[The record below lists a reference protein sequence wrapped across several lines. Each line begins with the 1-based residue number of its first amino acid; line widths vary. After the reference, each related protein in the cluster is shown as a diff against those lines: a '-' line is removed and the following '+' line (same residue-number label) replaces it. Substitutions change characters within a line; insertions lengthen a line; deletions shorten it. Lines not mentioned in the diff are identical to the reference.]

1 MQGRPSQ
8 GEGLQQKKKG
18 EKEKREKEQQEAAE
32 RERNKKEEEATAT
45 QSVPKGKAKGQK
57 KGEATFPCKL
67 LVHNKTCNRGDQC
80 SYSHDAA
87 LVRRFQQA
95 ECPHGKGC
103 AFDGVGSGCV
113 YGKHNLPAPSAQDT
127 VRDEEDEIVQVDAND
142 GDAWYLDTCA
152 TAGVFKEPTLA
163 PNTLP
168 DSHVFFKTSNGVNS
182 GPTWEKVQTPIGPQ
196 EATLL
201 TRAASNVLPGYAL
214 PEGGVGIT
222 WFEENCPRPP
232 GMEGIPDGC
241 YVHGRTESGEVTSVQ
256 LDTSSKKPKF
266 PSSLPFESCQ
276 YAEKAMPSVRGEQGD
291 EAPVKEA
298 SDTVRVPPLTLGCFG
313 CGGKDHLYAGCLT
326 GRFVETARC
335 ESGVIPFDELPG
347 KAKQELLKATHKRY
361 KTAQPIAVWTS
372 CDAALD
378 APLFEDVRVLDVTLD
393 DRGAASWVKEAVST
407 VPPDPGRKARL
418 YLDEVADIMPRRN
431 TRTRPWTRRTRARRS
446 VSRSRWRRR
455 GCS

>member
-1 MQGRPSQ
+1 MQNRVHPPKTSPIEQ
-8 GEGLQQKKKG
+8 ITDRWEPKNSPLQ
-18 EKEKREKEQQEAAE
+18 R
-32 RERNKKEEEATAT
+32 
-45 QSVPKGKAKGQK
+45 V
-57 KGEATFPCKL
+57 
-67 LVHNKTCNRGDQC
+67 
-80 SYSHDAA
+80 
-87 LVRRFQQA
+87 
-95 ECPHGKGC
+95 
-103 AFDGVGSGCV
+103 
-113 YGKHNLPAPSAQDT
+113 
-127 VRDEEDEIVQVDAND
+127 
-142 GDAWYLDTCA
+142 
-152 TAGVFKEPTLA
+152 TLQ
-163 PNTLP
+163 
-168 DSHVFFKTSNGVNS
+168 FFKTSNGVNS

-241 YVHGRTESGEVTSVQ
+241 YVHGRTESGEVTSVL
-256 LDTSSKKPKF
+256 LDASSKKPKF

-276 YAEKAMPSVRGEQGD
+276 YAEKTMTSIRGEQKD
-291 EAPVKEA
+291 ELPVKEA
-298 SDTVRVPPLTLGCFG
+298 SDTVRVPP
-313 CGGKDHLYAGCLT
+313 DHLYAGCLT

-372 CDAALD
+372 CDATPE
-378 APLFEDVRVLDVTLD
+378 APLFDDVRVLDVTLN

-418 YLDEVADIMPRRN
+418 YLDEVADIMSRRN